1 MRVQL
6 RSTAVAGALLL
17 LAACS
22 TPGAPPV
29 PRPSPVTGA
38 AGGELP
44 PIPPRG
50 GALEIEVMYP
60 GEGAQIAAV
69 DSTFIFG
76 NVGTG
81 GATLAINGAPVE
93 VAPNGAFLAFLP
105 VPADGVY
112 RLTARAGERTATLQ
126 RQVRVAAD
134 AATGAAVLAPLGVMA
149 LPAGERV
156 TVRVRG
162 PRDATATL
170 LLPDGSRV
178 PLAETTVTERPEGF
192 MLERVAPR
200 EVTEYT
206 GSFAV
211 RAPLLARGRDV
222 GVPTLATPGGAGA
235 ATVELVAGGDTTRLP
250 VELSL
255 GVLEA
260 GATRTAVAA
269 STRLDESVIG
279 RALPGGGTPYHW
291 SFPNGARF
299 TVTGERDGLLRVRL
313 TSDHHVWVD
322 ARDVRLL
329 PPGAPPAVGTVGT
342 VRLDPQ
348 PEWVD
353 VRLALSE
360 RLPAR
365 VDVRGDEVRVEVYGA
380 ASRTN
385 WLQYGRQ
392 DPYVRAAEWSQE
404 RDDLYVLRLDLARPA
419 WGWRTFYD
427 ERGNLVVR
435 VRRPPPIDRARP
447 LQGMYIGVDAGH
459 PPGGAIGPT
468 GLTEAEAN
476 QAIAQRLVRLLR
488 AAGARVLETRPDTAA
503 VELAPRT
510 EAASDA
516 GVHLLVSVH
525 NNAFPDGVNPWE
537 NNGTTV
543 FYNQPPSRELARLFQ
558 RELVQELGLRDLGIA
573 RADLALVRPTW
584 MPSALTESMFLMIPR
599 QEAALRDPDVHERIA
614 RAHFRA
620 IEAFFRQHAAPAEER

>member
-6 RSTAVAGALLL
+6 RSIVVAGALLL
-17 LAACS
+17 PAACS
-22 TPGAPPV
+22 TPSRPPAPAPA
-29 PRPSPVTGA
+29 PVTRA
-38 AGGELP
+38 VGGELP
-44 PIPPRG
+44 PIPRRD
-50 GALEIEVMYP
+50 GALEVEVVYP

-69 DSTFIFG
+69 DSTFVFG

-81 GATLAINGAPVE
+81 GATLAINGTRVP

-112 RLTARAGERTATLQ
+112 QFEAQADGQTAALR
-126 RQVRVAAD
+126 RQVRVAAG
-134 AATGAAVLAPLGVMA
+134 AATGAAVLEPRGVMA

-162 PRDATATL
+162 PRGAAATL
-170 LLPDGSRV
+170 LLPDGTRV
-178 PLAETTVTERPEGF
+178 PLAETTATERPEGF
-192 MLERVAPR
+192 MLERIAPR

-211 RAPLLARGRDV
+211 RTPLLARGREV
-222 GVPTLATPGGAGA
+222 GVPTLATPRGAGA

-250 VELSL
+250 VGLSL
-255 GVLEA
+255 GVLEP

-269 STRLDESVIG
+269 STRLDEAVIG
-279 RALPGGGTPYHW
+279 RAIAGGGTPYHW

-313 TSDHHVWVD
+313 TADHHVWVD

-329 PPGAPPAVGTVGT
+329 PAGTPPANGTVGT

-353 VRLALSE
+353 VRLAVSE

-365 VDVRGDEVRVEVYGA
+365 VEVQGDELRVAVYGA

-404 RDDLYVLRLDLARPA
+404 RDGLYVLRLELARPA

-435 VRRPPPIDRARP
+435 VRRPPAVDAARP
-447 LQGMYIGVDAGH
+447 LQGMYVGVDAGH
-459 PPGGAIGPT
+459 PPGGATGPT

-476 QAIAQRLVRLLR
+476 QAIAQRLVRMLR

-510 EAASDA
+510 EAATDA

-584 MPSALTESMFLMIPR
+584 MPSALTESTFMMIPQ
-599 QEAALRDPDVHERIA
+599 QEAALRDPGVQERIA

-620 IEAFFRQHAAPAEER
+620 IEAFFRMHAAPEGER